1 MLNIHLGQADQMT
14 QSQDSGWVAS
24 KVRYQPAAVFSF
36 WLSSATPY
44 AATKGL
50 RLFISSSLVHSH
62 VKGLYL
68 PTADVDTAADDD
80 AAPDSVLS
88 VASRWLLL
96 ALVNLAWLP
105 LLTVAPESWVVT
117 RATQQRLAMQRG
129 DQTTLVVA
137 WLLPCGRAALGV
149 TMALT
154 LAGILTLRVPS
165 VSSVSNWD
173 ALLAPWAAALLE
185 SIATQIRHQRA
196 SVIGWLT
203 DDFFNAL
210 ESLTL
215 LLLVGLGGCAAYDI
229 ITEQPEASEL
239 SVSLQSFAVL
249 VACARVLEVS
259 YIFPKAG
266 PQLLTLQF
274 LIGDLW
280 HVSISLLSPLLLAVA
295 CAFVVLKQGF
305 TSQPIGLAVDGYL
318 DVLRILIGATINSEP
333 QDLQELPIDE
343 TSGKTIIV
351 SSFLLAA
358 LFGLIVILLLL
369 SMIVAR
375 FSLTFSNI
383 SDSIDAIYK
392 LKFAQITVLYT
403 AQLRGSQLAPQP
415 FNLLRRAILALY
427 ALFAAVSC
435 RRSTRPPP
443 PPVRRFSRMMSAQ
456 QDIDMAA
463 ARVGATAQIDMAVE
477 VERFVQRATSHAKIF
492 PEMLSEL
499 CASQE
504 HRIVGEAGYNQMQV
518 TMEQVDGLRLHVLQ
532 IQGQL
537 DQLSHTGS
545 RLVPLG
551 RVPRSFSPDHLS

>member
-14 QSQDSGWVAS
+14 SSQESQWAAS

-50 RLFISSSLVHSH
+50 RLFISSSLLHSH

-96 ALVNLAWLP
+96 ALVNLVWLP
-105 LLTVAPESWVVT
+105 LLTIAPESWVVT

-137 WLLPCGRAALGV
+137 WLLPCGRAALRV
-149 TMALT
+149 TSALM

-165 VSSVSNWD
+165 VSSVSWWD
-173 ALLAPWAAALLE
+173 ALLATWAAALLE

-210 ESLTL
+210 ESVML
-215 LLLVGLGGCAAYDI
+215 LLLIGLGGCAAYDI

-305 TSQPIGLAVDGYL
+305 TSQPVGLAVDGYL

-333 QDLQELPIDE
+333 QDLQELPIEE

-415 FNLLRRAILALY
+415 FNLLRRAILTLY
-427 ALFAAVSC
+427 ALFAAVAC

-443 PPVRRFSRMMSAQ
+443 PPARRLSRMMSAQ

>member
-1 MLNIHLGQADQMT
+1 MT
-14 QSQDSGWVAS
+14 QSQDSQWVAS

-137 WLLPCGRAALGV
+137 WLLPCGRAALRV
-149 TMALT
+149 TSALM
-154 LAGILTLRVPS
+154 LAGVLTLRVPS

-210 ESLTL
+210 EGVML

-249 VACARVLEVS
+249 VAYTRLLEVS

-305 TSQPIGLAVDGYL
+305 TSQPVGLAVDGYL

-333 QDLQELPIDE
+333 QDLQELPIEE

-403 AQLRGSQLAPQP
+403 AQLRGSQLAPEP
-415 FNLLRRAILALY
+415 FNLLRRAILTLY
-427 ALFAAVSC
+427 ALFAAVAC
-435 RRSTRPPP
+435 RRSTRAPPP
-443 PPVRRFSRMMSAQ
+443 PARRLSRMMSAQ

-504 HRIVGEAGYNQMQV
+504 HRIVGEAGHNQMQV
-518 TMEQVDGLRLHVLQ
+518 TMEQVDGLRLHILQ

>member
-1 MLNIHLGQADQMT
+1 MT
-14 QSQDSGWVAS
+14 QSQDSQWVAS

-80 AAPDSVLS
+80 AAPGSVLS

-96 ALVNLAWLP
+96 ALVNLVWLP

-137 WLLPCGRAALGV
+137 WLLPCGRAALRV
-149 TMALT
+149 TSALM
-154 LAGILTLRVPS
+154 LAGVLTLRVPS

-249 VACARVLEVS
+249 VAYTRLLEVS

-280 HVSISLLSPLLLAVA
+280 HVSVSLLSPLLLAVA

-305 TSQPIGLAVDGYL
+305 TSQPVGLAVDGYL

-333 QDLQELPIDE
+333 QDLQELPIEE

-415 FNLLRRAILALY
+415 FNLLRRAILTLY
-427 ALFAAVSC
+427 ALFAAVAC
-435 RRSTRPPP
+435 RRSTRAPPP
-443 PPVRRFSRMMSAQ
+443 PARRLSRMMSAQ

-551 RVPRSFSPDHLS
+551 RVPRSLSPHLS

>member
-1 MLNIHLGQADQMT
+1 MT

-80 AAPDSVLS
+80 AAPGSVLS

-137 WLLPCGRAALGV
+137 WLLPCGRAALRV
-149 TMALT
+149 TSALM
-154 LAGILTLRVPS
+154 LAGVLTLRVPS

-185 SIATQIRHQRA
+185 SIATQIRHQRT

-210 ESLTL
+210 ESVML

-280 HVSISLLSPLLLAVA
+280 HVSVSLLSPLLLAVA

-551 RVPRSFSPDHLS
+551 RVPRAPFLQP

>member
-1 MLNIHLGQADQMT
+1 MT
-14 QSQDSGWVAS
+14 QSQDSQWVAS

-88 VASRWLLL
+88 VASPWLLL

-137 WLLPCGRAALGV
+137 WLLPCGRAALRV
-149 TMALT
+149 TSALT

-165 VSSVSNWD
+165 VSSVSMWD
-173 ALLAPWAAALLE
+173 ALLATWAAALLE

-210 ESLTL
+210 ESVML

-229 ITEQPEASEL
+229 ITEQPAASEL

-295 CAFVVLKQGF
+295 CAFVVLKHGF
-305 TSQPIGLAVDGYL
+305 TSQPIGLAVNGYL

>member
-1 MLNIHLGQADQMT
+1 MT
-14 QSQDSGWVAS
+14 SSQESQWAAS

-96 ALVNLAWLP
+96 ALVNLVWLP

-137 WLLPCGRAALGV
+137 WLLPCGRAALRV
-149 TMALT
+149 TSALM

-165 VSSVSNWD
+165 VSSVSWWD
-173 ALLAPWAAALLE
+173 ALLATWAAALLE

-210 ESLTL
+210 ESVML
-215 LLLVGLGGCAAYDI
+215 LLLIGLGGCAAYDT

-249 VACARVLEVS
+249 AACARVLEVS

-305 TSQPIGLAVDGYL
+305 TSQPVGLAVDGYL

-333 QDLQELPIDE
+333 QDLQELPIEE

-415 FNLLRRAILALY
+415 FNLLRRAILTLY
-427 ALFAAVSC
+427 ALFAAVAC

-443 PPVRRFSRMMSAQ
+443 PPARRLSRMMSAQ

>member
-137 WLLPCGRAALGV
+137 WLLPCGRAALRV
-149 TMALT
+149 TSALT

-165 VSSVSNWD
+165 VSGVSTWD
-173 ALLAPWAAALLE
+173 ALLATWAAALLE

-210 ESLTL
+210 EGVML

-249 VACARVLEVS
+249 VACTRLLEVS

-333 QDLQELPIDE
+333 QDLQELPIEE

-427 ALFAAVSC
+427 ALFAAVQC

-443 PPVRRFSRMMSAQ
+443 PPVRRFSRMMSAH

>member
-1 MLNIHLGQADQMT
+1 MT
-14 QSQDSGWVAS
+14 QSQDSQWVAS

-96 ALVNLAWLP
+96 ALVNLMWLP

-137 WLLPCGRAALGV
+137 WLLPCGRAALRV
-149 TMALT
+149 TSALM
-154 LAGILTLRVPS
+154 LAGVLTLRVPS

-210 ESLTL
+210 ESVML
-215 LLLVGLGGCAAYDI
+215 LWLVGLGGCAAYDI

-249 VACARVLEVS
+249 VAYTRLLEVS

-415 FNLLRRAILALY
+415 FNLLRRAILTLY
-427 ALFAAVSC
+427 ALFAAVAC
-435 RRSTRPPP
+435 RRSTRAPPP
-443 PPVRRFSRMMSAQ
+443 PARRLSRMMSAQ

-518 TMEQVDGLRLHVLQ
+518 TMEQVDGLRLHILQ

>member
-1 MLNIHLGQADQMT
+1 MT
-14 QSQDSGWVAS
+14 QSQDSQWVAS

-137 WLLPCGRAALGV
+137 WLLPCGRAALRV
-149 TMALT
+149 TSALT

-165 VSSVSNWD
+165 VSGVSTWD
-173 ALLAPWAAALLE
+173 ALLATWAAALLE

-210 ESLTL
+210 EGVML

-249 VACARVLEVS
+249 VACTRLLEVS

-333 QDLQELPIDE
+333 QDLQELPIEE

-427 ALFAAVSC
+427 ALFAAVQC

>member
-14 QSQDSGWVAS
+14 QSQDSQWVAS

-80 AAPDSVLS
+80 AAPGSVLS

-137 WLLPCGRAALGV
+137 WLLPCGRAALRV
-149 TMALT
+149 TSALM
-154 LAGILTLRVPS
+154 LAGVLTLRVPS

-185 SIATQIRHQRA
+185 SIATQIRHQRT

-249 VACARVLEVS
+249 VAYTRLLEVS

-551 RVPRSFSPDHLS
+551 RVPRSLSPHLS

>member
-1 MLNIHLGQADQMT
+1 M
-14 QSQDSGWVAS
+14 
-24 KVRYQPAAVFSF
+24 
-36 WLSSATPY
+36 
-44 AATKGL
+44 
-50 RLFISSSLVHSH
+50 
-62 VKGLYL
+62 
-68 PTADVDTAADDD
+68 
-80 AAPDSVLS
+80 
-88 VASRWLLL
+88 
-96 ALVNLAWLP
+96 
-105 LLTVAPESWVVT
+105 
-117 RATQQRLAMQRG
+117 
-129 DQTTLVVA
+129 
-137 WLLPCGRAALGV
+137 
-149 TMALT
+149 
-154 LAGILTLRVPS
+154 
-165 VSSVSNWD
+165 
-173 ALLAPWAAALLE
+173 
-185 SIATQIRHQRA
+185 
-196 SVIGWLT
+196 
-203 DDFFNAL
+203 
-210 ESLTL
+210 L

-229 ITEQPEASEL
+229 ITEQPAASEL

-280 HVSISLLSPLLLAVA
+280 HVSVSLLSPLLLAVA

-333 QDLQELPIDE
+333 QDLQELPIEE

>member
-1 MLNIHLGQADQMT
+1 MT
-14 QSQDSGWVAS
+14 SSQESQWAAS

-96 ALVNLAWLP
+96 ALVNLVWLP

-137 WLLPCGRAALGV
+137 WLLPCGRAALRV
-149 TMALT
+149 TSALM

-165 VSSVSNWD
+165 VSSVSWWD
-173 ALLAPWAAALLE
+173 ALLATWAAALLE

-210 ESLTL
+210 ESVML
-215 LLLVGLGGCAAYDI
+215 LLLIGLGGCAAYDI

-249 VACARVLEVS
+249 AACARVLEVS

-305 TSQPIGLAVDGYL
+305 TSQPVGLAVDGYL

-333 QDLQELPIDE
+333 QDLQELPIEE

-415 FNLLRRAILALY
+415 FNLLRRAILTLY
-427 ALFAAVSC
+427 ALFAAVAC
-435 RRSTRPPP
+435 RRSTRAPPP
-443 PPVRRFSRMMSAQ
+443 PARRLSRMMSAQ

-551 RVPRSFSPDHLS
+551 RVPRSLSPDHLS

>member
-14 QSQDSGWVAS
+14 SSQESQWAAS

-50 RLFISSSLVHSH
+50 RLFISSSLLHSH

-96 ALVNLAWLP
+96 ALVNLVWLP
-105 LLTVAPESWVVT
+105 LLTIAPESWVVT
-117 RATQQRLAMQRG
+117 HATQQRLAMQRG

-137 WLLPCGRAALGV
+137 WLLPCGRAALRV
-149 TMALT
+149 TSALM

-165 VSSVSNWD
+165 VSSVSWWD
-173 ALLAPWAAALLE
+173 ALLATWAAAFLE

-210 ESLTL
+210 ESVML
-215 LLLVGLGGCAAYDI
+215 LLLIGLGGCAAYDI

-305 TSQPIGLAVDGYL
+305 TSQPVGLAVDGYL

-333 QDLQELPIDE
+333 QDLQELPIEE

-415 FNLLRRAILALY
+415 FNLLRRAILTLY
-427 ALFAAVSC
+427 ALFAAVAC

-443 PPVRRFSRMMSAQ
+443 PPARRLSRMMSAQ

>member
-1 MLNIHLGQADQMT
+1 MT
-14 QSQDSGWVAS
+14 QSQDSQWVAS

-80 AAPDSVLS
+80 AAPGSVLS

-96 ALVNLAWLP
+96 ALVNLVWLP

-137 WLLPCGRAALGV
+137 WLLPCGRAALRV
-149 TMALT
+149 TSALM
-154 LAGILTLRVPS
+154 LAGVLTLRVPS
-165 VSSVSNWD
+165 VSSVSWWD
-173 ALLAPWAAALLE
+173 ALLATWAAALLE

-210 ESLTL
+210 ESVML
-215 LLLVGLGGCAAYDI
+215 LLLIGLGGCAAYDI

-249 VACARVLEVS
+249 AACARVLEVS

-305 TSQPIGLAVDGYL
+305 TSQPVGLAVDGYL

-333 QDLQELPIDE
+333 QDLQELPIEE

-415 FNLLRRAILALY
+415 FNLLRRAILTLY
-427 ALFAAVSC
+427 ALFAAVAC

-443 PPVRRFSRMMSAQ
+443 PPARRLSRMMSAQ

-551 RVPRSFSPDHLS
+551 RVPRSLSPHLS

>member
-1 MLNIHLGQADQMT
+1 MT
-14 QSQDSGWVAS
+14 QSQDSQWVAS

-80 AAPDSVLS
+80 AAPGSVLS

-137 WLLPCGRAALGV
+137 WLLPCGRAALRV
-149 TMALT
+149 TSALM
-154 LAGILTLRVPS
+154 LAGVLTLRVPS

-249 VACARVLEVS
+249 VAYTRLLEVS

-280 HVSISLLSPLLLAVA
+280 LVSVSLLSPLLLAVA
-295 CAFVVLKQGF
+295 CAFVVLKHGF

-415 FNLLRRAILALY
+415 FNLLRRAILTLY
-427 ALFAAVSC
+427 ALFAAVAC
-435 RRSTRPPP
+435 RRSTRAPPP
-443 PPVRRFSRMMSAQ
+443 PARRLSRMMSAQ

-518 TMEQVDGLRLHVLQ
+518 TMEQVDGLRLHVLKR
-532 IQGQL
+532 GAL
-537 DQLSHTGS
+537 N
-545 RLVPLG
+545 
-551 RVPRSFSPDHLS
+551 

>member
-96 ALVNLAWLP
+96 ALVNLVWLP

-117 RATQQRLAMQRG
+117 RATQQRIAMQRG

-137 WLLPCGRAALGV
+137 WLLPCGRAALRV
-149 TMALT
+149 TSALT

-165 VSSVSNWD
+165 VSSVSMWD
-173 ALLAPWAAALLE
+173 ALLATWAAALLE

-210 ESLTL
+210 ESVML

-229 ITEQPEASEL
+229 ITEQPAASEL

-443 PPVRRFSRMMSAQ
+443 TPVRRFSRMMSAQ

-518 TMEQVDGLRLHVLQ
+518 TMEQVDGLRLHILQ

>member
-1 MLNIHLGQADQMT
+1 MT
-14 QSQDSGWVAS
+14 QSQDSQWVAS

-137 WLLPCGRAALGV
+137 WLLPCGRAALRV
-149 TMALT
+149 TSALM
-154 LAGILTLRVPS
+154 LAGVLTLRVPS

-249 VACARVLEVS
+249 VACTRLLEVS

-295 CAFVVLKQGF
+295 CSFVVLKQGF

-415 FNLLRRAILALY
+415 FNLLRRAILTLY
-427 ALFAAVSC
+427 ALFAAVAC
-435 RRSTRPPP
+435 RRSTRAPPP
-443 PPVRRFSRMMSAQ
+443 PARRLSRMMSAQ

>member
-1 MLNIHLGQADQMT
+1 MT

-165 VSSVSNWD
+165 VSGVSTWD
-173 ALLAPWAAALLE
+173 ALLAAWAAALLE

-210 ESLTL
+210 ESVML

-229 ITEQPEASEL
+229 ITEQPAASEL

-333 QDLQELPIDE
+333 QDLQELPIEE

-415 FNLLRRAILALY
+415 FNLLRRAILTLY
-427 ALFAAVSC
+427 ALFAAVAC
-435 RRSTRPPP
+435 RRSTRAPPP
-443 PPVRRFSRMMSAQ
+443 PARRLSRMMSAQ

-518 TMEQVDGLRLHVLQ
+518 TMEQVDGLRLHVLK

-545 RLVPLG
+545 RLVPLA

>member
-1 MLNIHLGQADQMT
+1 MT
-14 QSQDSGWVAS
+14 QSQDSQWVAS

-88 VASRWLLL
+88 VASPWLLL

-137 WLLPCGRAALGV
+137 WLLPCGRAALRV
-149 TMALT
+149 TSALM
-154 LAGILTLRVPS
+154 LAGVLTLRVPS

-210 ESLTL
+210 EGVML

-249 VACARVLEVS
+249 VAYTRLLEVS

-280 HVSISLLSPLLLAVA
+280 HVSVSLLSPLLLAVA

-305 TSQPIGLAVDGYL
+305 TSQPVGLAVDGYL

-333 QDLQELPIDE
+333 QDLQELPIEE

-415 FNLLRRAILALY
+415 FNLLRRAILTLY
-427 ALFAAVSC
+427 ALFAAVAC
-435 RRSTRPPP
+435 RRSTRAPPP
-443 PPVRRFSRMMSAQ
+443 PARRLSRMMSAQ

-518 TMEQVDGLRLHVLQ
+518 TMEQVDGLRLHILQ

>member
-1 MLNIHLGQADQMT
+1 MT
-14 QSQDSGWVAS
+14 QSQDSQWVAS

-96 ALVNLAWLP
+96 ALVNLVWLP

-137 WLLPCGRAALGV
+137 WLLPCGRAALRV
-149 TMALT
+149 TSALM

-165 VSSVSNWD
+165 VSSVSWWD
-173 ALLAPWAAALLE
+173 ALLATWAAALLE

-210 ESLTL
+210 ESVML
-215 LLLVGLGGCAAYDI
+215 LLLIGLGGCAAYDI

-249 VACARVLEVS
+249 VAYTRLLEVS

-305 TSQPIGLAVDGYL
+305 TSQPVGLAVDGYL

-333 QDLQELPIDE
+333 QDLQELPIEE

-415 FNLLRRAILALY
+415 FNLLRRAILTLY
-427 ALFAAVSC
+427 ALFAAAAC
-435 RRSTRPPP
+435 RRSTRAPPP
-443 PPVRRFSRMMSAQ
+443 PARRLSRMMSAQ

-551 RVPRSFSPDHLS
+551 RVPRSLSPDHLS

>member
-1 MLNIHLGQADQMT
+1 MT
-14 QSQDSGWVAS
+14 SSQESQWAAS

-50 RLFISSSLVHSH
+50 RLFISSSLLHSH

-96 ALVNLAWLP
+96 ALVNLVWLP
-105 LLTVAPESWVVT
+105 LLTIAPESWVVT

-137 WLLPCGRAALGV
+137 WLLPCGRAALRV
-149 TMALT
+149 TSALM

-165 VSSVSNWD
+165 VSSVSWWD
-173 ALLAPWAAALLE
+173 ALLATWAAALLE

-210 ESLTL
+210 ESVML
-215 LLLVGLGGCAAYDI
+215 LLLIGLGGCAAYDI

-305 TSQPIGLAVDGYL
+305 TSQPVGLAVDGYL

-333 QDLQELPIDE
+333 QDLQELPIEE

-415 FNLLRRAILALY
+415 FNLLRRAILTLY
-427 ALFAAVSC
+427 ALFAAVAC

-443 PPVRRFSRMMSAQ
+443 PPARRLSRMMSAQ

>member
-1 MLNIHLGQADQMT
+1 MT
-14 QSQDSGWVAS
+14 SSQESQWAAS

-50 RLFISSSLVHSH
+50 RLFISSSLLHSH

-96 ALVNLAWLP
+96 ALVNLVWLP
-105 LLTVAPESWVVT
+105 LLTIAPESWVVT
-117 RATQQRLAMQRG
+117 HATQQRLAMQRG

-137 WLLPCGRAALGV
+137 WLLPCGRAALRV
-149 TMALT
+149 TSALM

-165 VSSVSNWD
+165 VSSVSWWD
-173 ALLAPWAAALLE
+173 ALLATWAAAFLE

-196 SVIGWLT
+196 SVIGLLT

-210 ESLTL
+210 ESVML
-215 LLLVGLGGCAAYDI
+215 LLLIGLGGCAAYDI

-305 TSQPIGLAVDGYL
+305 TSQPVGLAVDGYL

-333 QDLQELPIDE
+333 QDLQGLPIEE

-415 FNLLRRAILALY
+415 FNLLRRAILTLY
-427 ALFAAVSC
+427 ALFAAVAC

-443 PPVRRFSRMMSAQ
+443 PPARRLSRMMSAQ

-551 RVPRSFSPDHLS
+551 RVPRSFSPDHLR

>member
-1 MLNIHLGQADQMT
+1 MT
-14 QSQDSGWVAS
+14 SSQESQWVAS

-96 ALVNLAWLP
+96 ALVNLVWLP

-137 WLLPCGRAALGV
+137 WLLPCGRAALRV
-149 TMALT
+149 TSALM

-165 VSSVSNWD
+165 VSSVSWWD
-173 ALLAPWAAALLE
+173 ALLATWAAALLE

-196 SVIGWLT
+196 SVLGWLT

-210 ESLTL
+210 ESVML

-249 VACARVLEVS
+249 AACARVLEVS

-305 TSQPIGLAVDGYL
+305 TSQPVGLAVDGYL

-333 QDLQELPIDE
+333 QDLQELPIEE

-415 FNLLRRAILALY
+415 FNLLRRAILTLY
-427 ALFAAVSC
+427 ALFAAVAC
-435 RRSTRPPP
+435 RRSTRAPPP
-443 PPVRRFSRMMSAQ
+443 PARRLSRMMSAQ

-551 RVPRSFSPDHLS
+551 RVPRAPFLQP

>member
-1 MLNIHLGQADQMT
+1 MT
-14 QSQDSGWVAS
+14 SSQESQWAAS

-50 RLFISSSLVHSH
+50 RLFISSSLLHSH

-96 ALVNLAWLP
+96 ALVNLVWLP
-105 LLTVAPESWVVT
+105 LLTIAPESWVVT

-137 WLLPCGRAALGV
+137 WLLPCGRAALRV
-149 TMALT
+149 TSALM

-165 VSSVSNWD
+165 VSSVSWWD
-173 ALLAPWAAALLE
+173 ALLATWAAALLE

-210 ESLTL
+210 ESVML
-215 LLLVGLGGCAAYDI
+215 LLLIGLGGCAAYDI

-305 TSQPIGLAVDGYL
+305 TSQPVGLAVDGYL

-333 QDLQELPIDE
+333 QDLQELPIEE

-351 SSFLLAA
+351 TSFLLAA

-415 FNLLRRAILALY
+415 FNLLRRAILTLY
-427 ALFAAVSC
+427 ALFAAVAC

-443 PPVRRFSRMMSAQ
+443 PPARRLSRMMSAQ

>member
-1 MLNIHLGQADQMT
+1 MT
-14 QSQDSGWVAS
+14 SSQESQWVAS

-80 AAPDSVLS
+80 AAPGSVLS

-137 WLLPCGRAALGV
+137 WLLPCGRAALRV
-149 TMALT
+149 TSALM
-154 LAGILTLRVPS
+154 LAGVLTLRVPS

-210 ESLTL
+210 ESVML
-215 LLLVGLGGCAAYDI
+215 LLLIGLGGCAAYDI

-249 VACARVLEVS
+249 AACARVLEVS

-305 TSQPIGLAVDGYL
+305 TSQPVGLAVDGYL

-333 QDLQELPIDE
+333 QDLQELPIEE

-415 FNLLRRAILALY
+415 FNLLRRAILTLY
-427 ALFAAVSC
+427 ALFAAVAC
-435 RRSTRPPP
+435 RRSTRAPPP
-443 PPVRRFSRMMSAQ
+443 PARRLSRMMSAQ

-545 RLVPLG
+545 HLVPLG

>member
-14 QSQDSGWVAS
+14 QSQDSQWVAS

-96 ALVNLAWLP
+96 ALVNLMWLP
-105 LLTVAPESWVVT
+105 LLTVAPESWVAT

-137 WLLPCGRAALGV
+137 WLLPCGRAALRV
-149 TMALT
+149 TSALT

-165 VSSVSNWD
+165 VSGVSTWD
-173 ALLAPWAAALLE
+173 ALLATWAAALLE

-249 VACARVLEVS
+249 VAYTRLLEVS

-427 ALFAAVSC
+427 ALFAAVAC
-435 RRSTRPPP
+435 RRSTRAPQPPA
-443 PPVRRFSRMMSAQ
+443 RRLSRMMSAQ

-551 RVPRSFSPDHLS
+551 RVPRSFSPDNLS

>member
-1 MLNIHLGQADQMT
+1 M
-14 QSQDSGWVAS
+14 
-24 KVRYQPAAVFSF
+24 
-36 WLSSATPY
+36 
-44 AATKGL
+44 
-50 RLFISSSLVHSH
+50 
-62 VKGLYL
+62 
-68 PTADVDTAADDD
+68 
-80 AAPDSVLS
+80 
-88 VASRWLLL
+88 
-96 ALVNLAWLP
+96 WLP
-105 LLTVAPESWVVT
+105 LLTIAPESWVVT

-137 WLLPCGRAALGV
+137 WLLPCGRAALRV
-149 TMALT
+149 TSALM

-165 VSSVSNWD
+165 VSSVSWWD
-173 ALLAPWAAALLE
+173 ALLATWAAALLE

-210 ESLTL
+210 ESVML
-215 LLLVGLGGCAAYDI
+215 LLLIGLGGCAAYDI

-305 TSQPIGLAVDGYL
+305 TSQPVGLAVDGYL

-333 QDLQELPIDE
+333 QDLQELPIEE

-351 SSFLLAA
+351 TSFLLAA

-415 FNLLRRAILALY
+415 FNLLRRAILTLY
-427 ALFAAVSC
+427 ALFAAVAC

-443 PPVRRFSRMMSAQ
+443 PPARRLSRMMSAQ

>member
-1 MLNIHLGQADQMT
+1 MT
-14 QSQDSGWVAS
+14 QSQDSQWVAS

-80 AAPDSVLS
+80 AAPGSVLS

-137 WLLPCGRAALGV
+137 WLLPCGRAALRV
-149 TMALT
+149 TSALM

-249 VACARVLEVS
+249 VAYTRLLEVS

-305 TSQPIGLAVDGYL
+305 TSQPVGLAVDGYL

-333 QDLQELPIDE
+333 QDLQELPIEE

-415 FNLLRRAILALY
+415 FNLLRRAILTLY
-427 ALFAAVSC
+427 ALFAAVAC
-435 RRSTRPPP
+435 RRSTRAPPP
-443 PPVRRFSRMMSAQ
+443 PARRLSRMMSAQ

-551 RVPRSFSPDHLS
+551 RVPRSLSPHLS

>member
-1 MLNIHLGQADQMT
+1 MT
-14 QSQDSGWVAS
+14 QSQDSQWVAS

-80 AAPDSVLS
+80 AAPGSVLS

-137 WLLPCGRAALGV
+137 WLLPCGRAALRV
-149 TMALT
+149 TSALM
-154 LAGILTLRVPS
+154 LAGVLTLRVPS

-305 TSQPIGLAVDGYL
+305 TSQPIGLAVNGYL

-415 FNLLRRAILALY
+415 FNLLRRAILTLY
-427 ALFAAVSC
+427 ALFAAVAC
-435 RRSTRPPP
+435 RRSTRAPPP
-443 PPVRRFSRMMSAQ
+443 PARRLSRMMSAQ